1 MKTSTIITEEALQ
14 LSRQTVLSEIHVL
27 ELWMPQMADGRNCN
41 LRCKHCYVAEGGM
54 SDKVMTPEEYAE
66 ALRGMAAR
74 PEFNKMGRFDV
85 VFPGMEPLL
94 PNNQPWF
101 RPLINEAVSL
111 NKGSVGI
118 TTNGTLLNDETVEFL
133 NDAASKI
140 RHPFTVNVSL
150 DGDEATHDQQRGGKG
165 LWKKTTGGIR
175 RLAKAGRCNL
185 VTNTTITSINASALS
200 EIALISN
207 DCGARI
213 AAFHP
218 FEIATNSNLQTL
230 ELANLVGSIQS
241 LVEAFNRDE
250 RIKHLVLEFEA
261 SNAGVFFHLFENGI
275 FDDWELIEDDT
286 GFLFLRIENQGRQF
300 LASLMFHPHH
310 FIRTMRLLHN
320 GGFASCRSIALQG
333 WETVG
338 NWKMSTSEL
347 KEASIPC
354 LAEIWQEYLDST
366 SSVSPDT
373 FEKFNQFILKG
384 GE

>member
-1 MKTSTIITEEALQ
+1 MNTISDVGVEALERAQ
-14 LSRQTVLSEIHVL
+14 QTVLSEFHVL
-27 ELWMPQMADGRNCN
+27 ELWMPQIIGRANCN

-54 SDKVMTPEEYAE
+54 AGKVMTPEEYVE

-74 PEFNKMGRFDV
+74 QEFNQMGRFDV

-94 PNNQPWF
+94 PSNQLWF
-101 RPLINEAVSL
+101 RPLINGAVSL

-118 TTNGTLLNDETVEFL
+118 TTNGTLLDDEAVEFL
-133 NDAASKI
+133 SDSASRIK
-140 RHPFTVNVSL
+140 HPFTVNVSL

-175 RLAKAGRCNL
+175 RLAAAGQCNL
-185 VTNTTITSINASALS
+185 VTNSTITSINASALP

-207 DCGARI
+207 ECGARI

-218 FEIATNSNLQTL
+218 FESATNSNLQTL
-230 ELANLVGSIQS
+230 ELENLVGSIRA
-241 LVEAFNRDE
+241 LVEAFHRDE

-261 SNAGVFFHLFENGI
+261 SNAGIFFHLFEQGI
-275 FDDWELIEDDT
+275 FEGWELIEDDT
-286 GFLFLRIENQGRQF
+286 GFLFLRSCNGRRQF
-300 LASLMFHPHH
+300 LVSLMFHPHH

-338 NWKMSTSEL
+338 NWQMSLSDL
-347 KEASIPC
+347 KEACVPC
-354 LAEIWQEYLDST
+354 LAQIWEEYLDST
-366 SSVSPDT
+366 AKLSPET
-373 FEKFNQFILKG
+373 FEKFNHFILKG